1 MPLSIKSVKH
11 ALGSKL
17 LNIQGK
23 GAEVREYSD
32 KLDICK
38 SAGSGEI
45 YPGVLQVPAEV
56 ISELLAIISESLWRM
71 SEVPADGRKANT
83 EPVFEKG
90 K

>member
-1 MPLSIKSVKH
+1 MKRTP
-11 ALGSKL
+11 GSKL
-17 LNIQGK
+17 LNIQGTD
-23 GAEVREYSD
+23 AEVKEYSD

-38 SAGSGEI
+38 SAGPRGI
-45 YPGVLQVPAEV
+45 HPGVLQVLAEV

-71 SEVPADGRKANT
+71 SEVTADGRKANT